1 MNTMKNPVLTVLT
14 FLFVLP
20 LVCACVG
27 GGSGQ
32 GTAKNVDSEN
42 VASTS
47 ESGVEKLELASVE
60 DMVTGAPLTAKYDN
74 IIIGDFESSA
84 QVKTDYPK
92 AARDCEEQM
101 VSQLLSKKS
110 YKNVTDD
117 RTKKFSGKTAIVD
130 LKIVDMRI
138 TSSTARMWGGVFVGS
153 SFMDV
158 MVEIRNAGSKD
169 VVHKQ
174 LLSTSNNAWAATYGG
189 GSSDQNLP
197 SDFGVLVGEYLSR
210 IIPAK

>member
-1 MNTMKNPVLTVLT
+1 MAIGIFYGSNGGATETTAELIKNKL
-14 FLFVLP
+14 
-20 LVCACVG
+20 
-27 GGSGQ
+27 
-32 GTAKNVDSEN
+32 D
-42 VASTS
+42 
-47 ESGVEKLELASVE
+47 VEADLHDIAGMEMTKFEE
-60 DMVTGAPLTAKYDN
+60 YDN

-84 QVKTDYPK
+84 QIKTDYPK
-92 AARDCEEQM
+92 AARDCKEQI

-158 MVEIRNAGSKD
+158 LVEIRNAGSKD

-174 LLSTSNNAWAATYGG
+174 LLSTSNNAWAAAYGG